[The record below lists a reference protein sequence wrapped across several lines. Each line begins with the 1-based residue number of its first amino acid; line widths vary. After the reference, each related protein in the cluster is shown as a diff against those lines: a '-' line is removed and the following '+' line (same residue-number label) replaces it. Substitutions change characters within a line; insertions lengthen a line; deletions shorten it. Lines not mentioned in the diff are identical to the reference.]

1 MSTTLVVD
9 TSVVFGALDAG
20 DPDHASCTAT
30 VSTGAALVV
39 PAPVVIELDWMA
51 RSRGTENATRAFVNS
66 LLDGSMIVANLELE
80 DYARAIQLVEKYS
93 DLPLDLVD
101 ASVVAIAERLE
112 QDTIATLDR
121 RHFSV
126 VRPFHVD
133 AFTLVP

>member
-20 DPDHASCTAT
+20 DPDHASCSET
-30 VSTGAALVV
+30 VSAGATLVL
-39 PAPVVIELDWMA
+39 PAPVVVELDWIA
-51 RSRGTENATRAFVNS
+51 RSRGTLDATSALVNG
-66 LLDGSMIVANLELE
+66 LLDGSMLVANLELE
-80 DYARAIQLVEKYS
+80 DYARAIELVEKYA

-126 VRPFHVD
+126 IRPLHID

>member
-20 DPDHASCTAT
+20 DPDHASCAET
-30 VSTGAALVV
+30 VSAGAALVL
-39 PAPVVIELDWMA
+39 PAPVVVELDWIA
-51 RSRGTENATRAFVNS
+51 RSRGTPDATSALVNG
-66 LLDGSMIVANLELE
+66 LLDGSVLVANLELE
-80 DYARAIQLVEKYS
+80 DYARAIELVEKYA

-126 VRPFHVD
+126 IRPLHVE

>member
-1 MSTTLVVD
+1 LSTTLVVD

-20 DPDHASCTAT
+20 DPDHASCAET
-30 VSTGAALVV
+30 VSAGAALVL
-39 PAPVVIELDWMA
+39 PAPVVVELDWIA
-51 RSRGTENATRAFVNS
+51 RSRGTLDATSALVNG
-66 LLDGSMIVANLELE
+66 LLDGSMLVANLELE
-80 DYARAIQLVEKYS
+80 DYARSIELVEKYA

-126 VRPFHVD
+126 VRPAHVD

>member
-1 MSTTLVVD
+1 MSTTLVAD

-20 DPDHASCTAT
+20 DPDHASCSET
-30 VSTGAALVV
+30 VSAGAALVV
-39 PAPVVIELDWMA
+39 PAPVVVELDWMA
-51 RSRGTENATRAFVNS
+51 RSRGTENATTALVNS
-66 LLDGSMIVANLELE
+66 LLDGSMLVANLELE
-80 DYARAIQLVEKYS
+80 DYARAIQLVETYA

-126 VRPFHVD
+126 VRPLHID

>member
-1 MSTTLVVD
+1 VSTPLVVD

-20 DPDHASCTAT
+20 DPDHVSCSET
-30 VSTGAALVV
+30 VSAGPALVV
-39 PAPVVIELDWMA
+39 PAPVVVELDWMA
-51 RSRGTENATRAFVNS
+51 RSRGTKDATRALVNS
-66 LLDGSMIVANLELE
+66 LLDGSMLVANLELE
-80 DYARAIQLVEKYS
+80 DYARAIQLVEKYA
-93 DLPLDLVD
+93 DLPLDFVD

-126 VRPFHVD
+126 VRPLHVE

>member
-1 MSTTLVVD
+1 LSTTLVVD
-9 TSVVFGALDAG
+9 SSVVFSALDTG
-20 DPDHASCTAT
+20 DPDHAACSGA
-30 VSTGAALVV
+30 VSAGAALVL
-39 PAPVVIELDWMA
+39 PAPVVLELDWIA
-51 RSRGTENATRAFVNS
+51 RSRGTLDATRALVNS
-66 LLDGSMIVANLELE
+66 LLDGSVLVANLERE
-80 DYARAIQLVEKYS
+80 DYARAIELVEKYA

-126 VRPFHVD
+126 VRPSHID